1 LGGGYFVGGG
11 NVANANSSGNE
22 TSIKQLFQ
30 RMIPDGDEIM
40 EGTVIQPSPLKIQM
54 TNDEKLIINER
65 ITIVP
70 WHLTDYTTTADIL
83 KDEGTLDSQ
92 TLQDGG
98 HGGHMGGDGTHINH
112 LDTFNLHKGTINVYN
127 ALKKG
132 EKVHVLSLNHGK
144 LYYVLD
150 RVTGQVVQ

>member
-1 LGGGYFVGGG
+1 M
-11 NVANANSSGNE
+11 AETNSSGNE

-30 RMIPDGDEIM
+30 GMIPKGDEIM
-40 EGTVIQPSPLKIQM
+40 EGVVIQTDPLKIQM
-54 TNDEKLIINER
+54 THDPKHFITDR

-70 WHLTDYTTTADIL
+70 WHLTDYTTKADLL
-83 KDEGTLDSQ
+83 KDGGTLDSQ
-92 TLQDGG
+92 TFQDGA
-98 HGGHMGGDGTHINH
+98 HGGHIGGNGTHINH
-112 LDTFNLHKGTINVYN
+112 LDTYNLYRGTLKVYN

-150 RVTGQVVQ
+150 RVAGQVVT